1 MFTKLFKSKKVI
13 QLTIEKEMLQK
24 EIEKLKN
31 QVRKQNGFLK
41 CKNNILLEEDE
52 KRRELHEIKENNKI
66 YFNLNSQNNYLIP
79 IEKYLSEVRLK
90 KIVSMLKS
98 IDIEY
103 VQELDINLINNLNLE
118 DKIKSI
124 LKNKIEKFDKLEI
137 DWETKTYLFKGE
149 KIKKIYSKHRKFKNK
164 ILNEN
169 LEFMSDLEKYNFEN
183 LSNDGYL
190 LEEIENIK
198 KTYKSYMKKHK
209 INKKIL

>member
-1 MFTKLFKSKKVI
+1 
-13 QLTIEKEMLQK
+13 
-24 EIEKLKN
+24 
-31 QVRKQNGFLK
+31 
-41 CKNNILLEEDE
+41 
-52 KRRELHEIKENNKI
+52 
-66 YFNLNSQNNYLIP
+66 
-79 IEKYLSEVRLK
+79 
-90 KIVSMLKS
+90 MLKS